1 MAFFER
7 FLGPKKEKQPA
18 VTVELAQPEQQP
30 TQEVGVS
37 REQEVTRTAEQQT
50 VGVKVKSKTSTPVQP
65 QPQAPLAPKTQTR
78 KEIEEVLSDGLIPLY
93 QSMTPDEQVKFRNA
107 GDAAAAKIEV
117 MVTTF
122 KATAKKIVDII
133 RVWLLNIPR
142 VNNLFLE
149 QESKLKTDKI
159 LDLQKKLKN
168 EKRIKS
174 QHQ

>member
-7 FLGPKKEKQPA
+7 FLGPKKEKPS

-30 TQEVGVS
+30 LEQEAIL
-37 REQEVTRTAEQQT
+37 REQEVSQTSEQQK
-50 VGVKVKSKTSTPVQP
+50 VGVQASSKSAIKAQAQP
-65 QPQAPLAPKTQTR
+65 QLPVGPKTQTR

-107 GDAAAAKIEV
+107 GNVAAAKIEV

-142 VNNLFLE
+142 VNNYFLE
-149 QESKLKTDKI
+149 QESKLKTDQI